1 MCTRD
6 RLGTQVPS
14 APSAWWCR
22 FGSGV
27 LACFAQG
34 ADLCSRARVM
44 TLQGLVVD
52 CVMLTWHG
60 MCICGCG
67 VVCVGQ
73 SSVQLWR
80 ARSVRCLYACVPA
93 VLPSQFSCA
102 VVPASL
108 RRSAHMLHRVVRPG
122 WCPMA
127 RPVIHA
133 RPQACRMCRRRRGI
147 VAAGGWARCDSWVH
161 RGSLG
166 AFEGSGLRDD
176 LRDGW
181 AVWWVHIY
189 STDMGCEI

>member
-1 MCTRD
+1 
-6 RLGTQVPS
+6 
-14 APSAWWCR
+14 
-22 FGSGV
+22 
-27 LACFAQG
+27 
-34 ADLCSRARVM
+34 M

-52 CVMLTWHG
+52 CVMLTWHS

-161 RGSLG
+161 RGSLR
-166 AFEGSGLRDD
+166 GLRRIRPGEMTFGMVGLCGGYIYRARTWDARFRLLVCGFAGTQICGLICS
-176 LRDGW
+176 LRLCVG
-181 AVWWVHIY
+181 VWGPVWCFG
-189 STDMGCEI
+189 SL